1 MRYIKTYDEIINEG
15 ILNMFKSLF
24 KGVKK
29 IYTNIKGGKK
39 LEEILNKYKQE
50 VDTIFAKLLTH
61 NQTDK
66 ATNISEAEV
75 QTEQPQAQTD
85 NNQQQ
90 SDNQDNQEEE
100 SDSTSPH
107 ALDKTDVKEL
117 IRNNK
122 QRLEVMKKRFNKEID
137 MFLSKNKTDKL
148 ETLSFL
154 TKNQFEDYVYG
165 KMEELFT
172 KANDRN
178 SLKQIV
184 KLRNNVKTQMANDI
198 KKINAEHSVKATE
211 NVGSVVEVGVK
222 YNYTNKDNKTKSV
235 EVVAID
241 KDKNGKD
248 NNLLAEVKNDEG
260 GTFFVFK
267 DKLKKIETNN

>member
-1 MRYIKTYDEIINEG
+1 MRYIKTHDEIINEG

-75 QTEQPQAQTD
+75 QT
-85 NNQQQ
+85 
-90 SDNQDNQEEE
+90 DNQDNQEEE

-122 QRLEVMKKRFNKEID
+122 QRLEVMKNRFNKEID

-178 SLKQIV
+178 SLKQII
-184 KLRNNVKTQMANDI
+184 KLRNNVKTQMVNDI

-222 YNYTNKDNKTKSV
+222 YNYTNKDNKTNSV

-248 NNLLAEVKNDEG
+248 NNLLAEVKNDDG